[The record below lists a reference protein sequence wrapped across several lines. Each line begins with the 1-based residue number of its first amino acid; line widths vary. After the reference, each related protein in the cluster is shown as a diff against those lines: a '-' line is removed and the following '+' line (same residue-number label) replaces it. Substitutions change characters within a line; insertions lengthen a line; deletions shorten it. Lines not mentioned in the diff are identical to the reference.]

1 VDAVQQFHPGRS
13 KLFRPQR
20 PALAAKRIASREPKD
35 ARPGLLVH
43 ACDAEDFAPRLRR
56 SMTAQITEDD
66 SLMASF
72 TIRIGASAHTI
83 RPERSK
89 ASP

>member
-1 VDAVQQFHPGRS
+1 
-13 KLFRPQR
+13 
-20 PALAAKRIASREPKD
+20 
-35 ARPGLLVH
+35 
-43 ACDAEDFAPRLRR
+43 
-56 SMTAQITEDD
+56 MTAQITEDD